1 MIDTLSWLDWS
12 LLFLCA
18 MLVAM
23 AKTGIAGVYNIVV
36 PLLAIVFGGKAS
48 TGILLPI
55 LIMGDIFA
63 VSYYNRS
70 AEWKHVIRLV
80 IPATGGV
87 LLGVWVGQ
95 EISGEQFKYLLA
107 VLVLLGLALMLY
119 LEIRKVKSVPEGHLF
134 GIVMGLIAGFS
145 TMVGNVAGP
154 IVTVYM
160 LSVRLPKN
168 AFIGTGAWF
177 FMIMNLIKLPF
188 HIFVWETISWDS
200 LSLDVLM
207 LPGIALGAWLG
218 IRIVKILSE
227 KFYRQFVIIATLASA
242 LLLLI

>member
-1 MIDTLSWLDWS
+1 MIESLSWLDWS

-23 AKTGIAGVYNIVV
+23 AKTGVAGVYNIVV
-36 PLLAIVFGGKAS
+36 PLLAIIFGGKAS

-70 AEWKHVIRLV
+70 ADWKHVIRLV
-80 IPATGGV
+80 IPATVGV

-95 EISGEQFKYLLA
+95 EISEDQFRYLLA
-107 VLVLLGLALMLY
+107 ILVLLGLGLMLF
-119 LEIRKVKSVPEGHLF
+119 LEMRKGNSVPKGPLF

-168 AFIGTGAWF
+168 VFIGTGAWF
-177 FMIMNLIKLPF
+177 FMIMNLIKTPF
-188 HIFVWETISWDS
+188 HIWVWETISWES
-200 LSLDVLM
+200 LGLDLLM
-207 LPGIALGAWLG
+207 LPGIALGAFLG
-218 IRIVKILSE
+218 IRIVKVLSE
-227 KFYRQFVIIATLASA
+227 KFYRRFVIVATVASAA
-242 LLLLI
+242 LLLF